1 MKLAAVLGLLFA
13 AALAAC
19 SDTPGTGP
27 ANAGA
32 IIHGGRADGTILYDV
47 VKVDDRVVA
56 TLRAAPQP
64 SFRTLFAA
72 QGKPPP
78 PRIAVGDRL
87 AVVIWEAGPGG
98 LFTAPLPALAPSPN
112 PTIEPL
118 EEPPTNPGN
127 SELNRLLGTPSPSET
142 APGQPPESERG
153 PQSAQAIPPA
163 AAASGSIAALVAA
176 ENQRGAVMPEQ
187 VVARDGTITIPYAG
201 QIAAAGRT
209 PAEVQREIEAS
220 LAKKAIEP
228 QALVIDRGG
237 PAHTVAVAGAVVHG
251 ARIALSPAGDRVL
264 QVIAEAGG
272 AHAPVHELF
281 VRLSRGDVTAT
292 LPLDLLVREPAENVY
307 AWPGDVITLIRLPQ
321 AFSVFGAAKRNAQIP
336 FGAATLNLSQALGK
350 AHWLVDEVANARG
363 VFLFRY
369 ENDDVVRALGE
380 PLATAIEGP
389 ARTPEEPPGG
399 VSPSDKSSGGRGAG
413 AQGGVSAIVYRFDMK
428 DAKYYF
434 LARQFP
440 MHDRDVIF
448 VVDADI
454 IPLFKWFR
462 VLSKITGPV
471 EEGFIVCFTTKNC

>member
-1 MKLAAVLGLLFA
+1 MKLAAVSGLLFA

-19 SDTPGTGP
+19 SDAPGTGP
-27 ANAGA
+27 ASAGA
-32 IIHGGRADGTILYDV
+32 ITHGGKADGTILYDV
-47 VKVDDRVVA
+47 VKVDDHVVA

-78 PRIAVGDRL
+78 PLIAVGDRI

-98 LFTAPLPALAPSPN
+98 LFTAPLPELAPSPN

-118 EEPPTNPGN
+118 EEPPPPSQTNPGN
-127 SELNRLLGTPSPSET
+127 SDLNRLLGIPPGET
-142 APGQPPESERG
+142 APGQPPESERRTQT
-153 PQSAQAIPPA
+153 PQATPPA
-163 AAASGSIAALVAA
+163 AVPNETIAALVAA
-176 ENQRGAVMPEQ
+176 ENQQGAAMPEQ

-201 QIAAAGRT
+201 PIAAAGHT
-209 PAEVQREIEAS
+209 PAEAQREIEAS

-237 PAHTVAVAGAVVHG
+237 PAHTAAVTGEVVHG
-251 ARIALSPAGDRVL
+251 ARILLSPAGDQVL

-272 AHAPVHELF
+272 ARAPVHELF

-292 LPLDLLVREPAENVY
+292 LPLDLLVNEPAENVY

-321 AFSVFGAAKRNAQIP
+321 TFSVFGATRINAQIP

-350 AHWLVDEVANARG
+350 AHGLDERLANARG

-369 ENDDVVRALGE
+369 ESDGVVRALGE
-380 PLATAIEGP
+380 PLAATAQ
-389 ARTPEEPPGG
+389 AG
-399 VSPSDKSSGGRGAG
+399 VSP
-413 AQGGVSAIVYRFDMK
+413 VVYHFDMK
-428 DAKYYF
+428 DPKYYF

-440 MHDRDVIF
+440 MHDRDVVF

-454 IPLFKWFR
+454 IPLYKWFS

-471 EEGFIVCFTTKNC
+471 EEGFIVCYTTKGC